1 MLTVAG
7 RVCVLNAHGVH
18 LSWAGHTDVQGEAS
32 AMPDALT
39 LTPYARASA
48 PDVKCPL
55 PCACRRVKGVQAA
68 PLRDIL
74 AMVVVLVGAGLF
86 VNGFV
91 SLSL

>member
-1 MLTVAG
+1 M
-7 RVCVLNAHGVH
+7 LNAHGVH
-18 LSWAGHTDVQGEAS
+18 LSWASHTDVQGEAFVT
-32 AMPDALT
+32 PDVNALT

-48 PDVKCPL
+48 PDIKCPL
-55 PCACRRVKGVQAA
+55 PCACRRVQGIQAA

-74 AMVVVLVGAGLF
+74 ATVVVLVGAGLF